1 MSLLPQVTGKAGIVV
16 RGQRSVQVG
25 KLNSKSVA
33 AGQQE
38 TVAPSGFLGW
48 TMRVARVSPKFPV
61 YIGPGQSANR
71 TEGG

>member
-25 KLNSKSVA
+25 KLNSKSA
-33 AGQQE
+33 AAREWE
-38 TVAPSGFLGW
+38 TVATGGFLGQ
-48 TMRVARVSPKFPV
+48 TVRIARVSPKFPESV
-61 YIGPGQSANR
+61 GPGQSVNR